1 MRPFLLALL
10 CLLTLPVQGCDRSDV
25 AALFLGKPG
34 DAGKIEAN
42 LAREMPLLLTALEKV
57 RASATPSG
65 RAAGDTRGRGLSLNR
80 IKRAA
85 SVAQRHM
92 DAVSDDLDQL
102 LRAQDAEIAA
112 LYALLH
118 ENRIETAVF
127 DARIRSMRNQRDL
140 LARALEVGIG
150 HVEAAQ
156 RQMHRHGKTGTK
168 RERRT
173 LQDLVTLEEE
183 AEAARLALSLL

>member
-34 DAGKIEAN
+34 DAGKIEAS

-57 RASATPSG
+57 RATPSG

-80 IKRAA
+80 IKRAVSA
-85 SVAQRHM
+85 AQRHM

-118 ENRIETAVF
+118 ENRMEAAVF

-173 LQDLVTLEEE
+173 LQDLTTLEEE